1 MCWRVEPMDT
11 SKNIAGG
18 GFNTTHW
25 SVVMLA
31 GKDSPKAASAM
42 EELCRNYWYPL
53 YAFARRQGSNAADA
67 QDLTQQFFAVFL
79 EKKYFGLANQDRGRF
94 RSFLLGSFKHF
105 LANEYHRS
113 RAAKRGGAYA
123 FVSWDETEAE
133 KHYGNEPACEL
144 TPDKLFEQAW
154 AFRLLQKVMENLRAE
169 YGRTRKTQIFEAL
182 EVFLTGQKSDV
193 TYKAIGERLN
203 MSESAVKMSVSRL
216 RQRYGEL
223 LRSEVAQTVTEPANV
238 EDELRHLM
246 SALS

>member
-1 MCWRVEPMDT
+1 MAMRAMDT
-11 SKNIAGG
+11 SKSISGG

-31 GKDSPKAASAM
+31 GKDSPQSASAL

-53 YAFARRQGSNAADA
+53 YAFARRQGKTAPDA

-105 LANEYHRS
+105 LANEYYRN
-113 RAAKRGGAYA
+113 RAAKRGGACA

-133 KHYGNEPACEL
+133 KHYANEPACEL

-154 AFRLLQKVMENLRAE
+154 AFTVLQKVMETLRAE
-169 YGRTRKTQIFEAL
+169 YARAHKAEMFEAV
-182 EVFLTGQKSDV
+182 EIFLTGQKSDL
-193 TYKAIGERLN
+193 TYKDIGDRLN
-203 MSESAVKMSVSRL
+203 MSESAIKMTVSRL

-223 LRSEVAQTVTEPANV
+223 LRREVAQTVTDPATI
-238 EDELRHLM
+238 EEELRHLLG
-246 SALS
+246 ALS